1 MKGISILFIFEIY
14 IYIYIYI
21 NIYDWE
27 WSVHVKGEAT
37 WNVTPIMEI
46 PLNVTNHD
54 PRATTF

>member
-1 MKGISILFIFEIY
+1 LRYIY